1 MSTESTPALLKGAA
15 GVDAVQTDGPA
26 PAGPSARSPRARS
39 TTAYLRYAAG
49 KLAGAAVSLFAV
61 LVTSFF
67 LFRLIPGDPVKQ
79 MTGGR
84 QVSNEQ
90 IAAMRKEFGLDL
102 PLWQQFTEYC
112 GKALTGDFGT
122 SYQFR
127 APVMDKIS
135 EALPAT
141 LLLTGTAFVIYTA
154 IGIWLGA
161 RSAWR
166 NGSAGDRFHT
176 AFALTLYSVPS
187 FWLGLLLIITLSVGI
202 GPIPG
207 LFPTGGM
214 ESGSESGFAYVLDVA
229 HHLVLPVITLVA
241 VEYARTLLVMRSS
254 LLDEMGSDYLTTARA
269 KGLRDDLVR
278 QPARR
283 PERDA
288 AHGDAPLRQPG
299 QHGGR
304 RHPGGDGVLLARSGR
319 PVLPGAERARSATG
333 AGAVLHLRRRG
344 DPHEHARRCDL
355 SAPRSPGGPM
365 TTTTDTAPTP
375 GPRALT
381 WARRRQAA
389 GRFWRQYR
397 AHRAGVAGLAVL
409 ALIALT
415 ALAAPLLVGAD
426 SQSVTTAPG
435 SALESP
441 SAEFPSARTSSA
453 AVCSPSWCGG
463 RGSR

>member
-1 MSTESTPALLKGAA
+1 MSTESTPALLKSAA
-15 GVDAVQTDGPA
+15 GVDAAQTDGPA

-84 QVSNEQ
+84 QVSTEQ

-122 SYQFR
+122 SYQFH

-207 LFPTGGM
+207 MFPTGGM
-214 ESGSESGFAYVLDVA
+214 ESGSETGFAYAVDVA
-229 HHLVLPVITLVA
+229 HHLVLPVVTLVA

-278 QPARR
+278 
-283 PERDA
+283 
-288 AHGDAPLRQPG
+288 
-299 QHGGR
+299 R
-304 RHPGGDGVLLARSGR
+304 RHAVPNAMLPTVTLLFVNLGNT
-319 PVLPGAERARSATG
+319 V
-333 AGAVLHLRRRG
+333 AGAILVETVFSWPGLGGLFYQALSVPDLPLVQALFFVFAAAVILMNTLADVL
-344 DPHEHARRCDL
+344 
-355 SAPRSPGGPM
+355 
-365 TTTTDTAPTP
+365 
-375 GPRALT
+375 
-381 WARRRQAA
+381 
-389 GRFWRQYR
+389 Y
-397 AHRAGVAGLAVL
+397 
-409 ALIALT
+409 
-415 ALAAPLLVGAD
+415 PLLDPRVG
-426 SQSVTTAPG
+426 
-435 SALESP
+435 
-441 SAEFPSARTSSA
+441 R
-453 AVCSPSWCGG
+453 
-463 RGSR
+463 